1 MHKFEPFFNKLTNI
15 NHLGKIQDLFEWI
28 ETNFPELERE
38 YKWNTPMYSD
48 HGTFILGVSTAKAH
62 ISIAPENQTMAHF
75 KDKIAEAGYVQT
87 AGLFK
92 VKWDQEIDYE
102 LLKEMIEY
110 NIEDK
115 KEVTTF
121 WRKQ

>member
-1 MHKFEPFFNKLTNI
+1 MHKFDPFFDKLEDVNQ
-15 NHLGKIQDLFEWI
+15 LGKVQDLFEWV
-28 ETNFPELERE
+28 EKTFPQLERE
-38 YKWNTPMYSD
+38 FKWNTPMYSD

-62 ISIAPENQTMAHF
+62 ISIAPENKTMERF
-75 KDKIAEAGYVQT
+75 KDKIEAAGYTQT

-92 VKWDQEIDYE
+92 VKWKQEFDYN

-115 KEVTTF
+115 KDVETF
-121 WRKQ
+121 WRK